1 MQVESTRR
9 SNRDRSDATRAA
21 LMAAARTLFM
31 EKPYSEI
38 GTPEIVAKA
47 GVTRGALYH
56 HFADKQALFAAVV
69 DAEAAEVARE
79 IRVSSPDGT
88 SPDNALLAGGKAY
101 LDAMGAAGRT
111 RLLLIDAPAVLGHA
125 EAKAIDMCH
134 SASTLR
140 EGLSLAI
147 GARMLPDLPL
157 DPLTGM
163 ISAAFDQAA
172 LDIEAG
178 GSRAEWEVV
187 LARMLE
193 GLMQRGPEH

>member
-1 MQVESTRR
+1 MQEESLRR
-9 SNRDRSDATRAA
+9 SNKDRSDSTRA
-21 LMAAARTLFM
+21 LLIDAARALFT
-31 EKPYSEI
+31 ERPYSEI
-38 GTPEIVAKA
+38 STPEIVAKA

-69 DAEAAEVARE
+69 DAEAAAVARD
-79 IRVSSPDGT
+79 IMQSSPAGT
-88 SPDNALLAGGKAY
+88 SPAEALLGGGKAY
-101 LDAMGAAGRT
+101 LDAMAAPGRT

-140 EGLSLAI
+140 DGLSMAI
-147 GARMLPDLPL
+147 DAGAMPSLPL

-172 LDIEAG
+172 LDIDAG
-178 GSRAEWEVV
+178 GSRAEWEQV
-187 LARMLE
+187 LSSMFA
-193 GLMQRGPEH
+193 GLLKSS

>member
-1 MQVESTRR
+1 MQLQSARK

-21 LMAAARTLFM
+21 LVAAARALFI

-38 GTPEIVAKA
+38 GTPEIVRRA

-69 DAEAAEVARE
+69 DAEAAAVAHE
-79 IRVSSPDGT
+79 IEQSSPQDT
-88 SPDNALLAGGKAY
+88 SPGEALLAGGRAY
-101 LDAMGAAGRT
+101 LNAMAVPGRT
-111 RLLLIDAPAVLGHA
+111 RLLLIDAPAVLGHS

-134 SASTLR
+134 SARTLR
-140 EGLSLAI
+140 HGLSMAIDAGVLA
-147 GARMLPDLPL
+147 DLPL

-172 LDIEAG
+172 LDIDAG
-178 GSRAEWEVV
+178 GSRQEWEAV
-187 LARMLE
+187 LGRLFA
-193 GLMQRGPEH
+193 GLLN

>member
-1 MQVESTRR
+1 MQMESSRR

-21 LMAAARTLFM
+21 LLEAARALFID
-31 EKPYSEI
+31 KPYGEI
-38 GTPEIVAKA
+38 GTPEIVKKA

-69 DAEAAEVARE
+69 DAEAAAVARD
-79 IRVSSPDGT
+79 IMQSSPEGT
-88 SPDNALLAGGKAY
+88 APDNALLAGGQAY
-101 LDAMGAAGRT
+101 LDAMAVPGRT

-134 SASTLR
+134 SAATLR
-140 EGLSLAI
+140 DGLAMAI
-147 GARMLPDLPL
+147 GAGMLPDLPL

-178 GSRAEWEVV
+178 GSRAEWEQV
-187 LARMLE
+187 LGRMFA
-193 GLMQRGPEH
+193 GLLK

>member
-1 MQVESTRR
+1 MQVDSSRR
-9 SNRDRSDATRAA
+9 SNRDRSGATRAA
-21 LMAAARTLFM
+21 LVEAARALFT
-31 EKPYSEI
+31 ERPYSEI

-69 DAEAAEVARE
+69 DAEAAAVARDIE
-79 IRVSSPDGT
+79 HSSPEGT
-88 SPDNALLAGGKAY
+88 APGNALLAGGQAY
-101 LDAMGAAGRT
+101 LDAMAVPGRT

-134 SASTLR
+134 SASALQH
-140 EGLSLAI
+140 GLSLAI
-147 GARMLPDLPL
+147 EAGVLPPLPL
-157 DPLTGM
+157 GPLTGM

-178 GSRAEWEVV
+178 GSRGEWEEV
-187 LARMLE
+187 LGRMFE
-193 GLMQRGPEH
+193 GLLLRE